1 MSDQSLMPDLLGIYA
16 LLQMVGE
23 STGNYIAL
31 QQAEAKLGHLP
42 ML

>member
-1 MSDQSLMPDLLGIYA
+1 MPDLLGIYA

>member
-1 MSDQSLMPDLLGIYA
+1 MPDLLGIYA
-16 LLQMVGE
+16 LLRMV
-23 STGNYIAL
+23 GNYIRNYIAM